1 MTEKTRKRKRRK
13 KPQRPPRQPM
23 PLRSP
28 KARVQDF
35 GEVAVGY
42 DAETAIVEAS
52 RCLQCPTQP
61 CVDGCPVSV
70 DIPGFINLIKEKD
83 FIGAAQKIKET
94 NTLPAVCG
102 RVCPQEEQ
110 CEEVCV
116 VGKIDQPVAIG
127 RLERFAADYEREHG
141 EINLPETAPATGKA
155 IAVIGSGPAGITVA
169 YELLQKGHKV
179 TIYEALH
186 ELGGVLVYGIPE
198 FRLPKA
204 IVAEEIETILKLGA
218 EIKLNMLIGKTRT
231 IDQLLNEDE
240 FDAVFIGTGAGLPM
254 FLNIPGENLNGVL
267 SANEFL
273 TRINLM
279 KAYKEDYVTPI
290 KIGRK
295 VTVIGAGNV
304 AMDAARGA
312 LRAGGEGTEV
322 SIIYRRSREEM
333 PARAEELDHAEE
345 EGVKFNLL
353 TNPVRL
359 LGDETRTVT
368 QMECVKMELGEPD
381 ASGRRRPIPL
391 EGSEHL
397 IETDMVIVA
406 LGTLPRKFI
415 ASTTPDLETSDWGT
429 FIADEETGATSKQ
442 GVFAGGD
449 VVTGSATVIKA
460 MGAGREAASAIH
472 QYLTSNGT
480 WPLSSPDEES
490 TD

>member
-1 MTEKTRKRKRRK
+1 MSTKPRKRKRRK
-13 KPQRPPRQPM
+13 KPERPPRQPM
-23 PLRSP
+23 PVR
-28 KARVQDF
+28 AGEVRVKDF
-35 GEVAVGY
+35 NEVAVGY
-42 DAETAIVEAS
+42 DAETAVVEAT
-52 RCLQCPTQP
+52 RCLQCPTHP

-70 DIPGFINLIKEKD
+70 DIPGFIELIKEGEY
-83 FIGAAQKIKET
+83 IAAAQKIKET

-116 VGKIDQPVAIG
+116 VGKIDEPVAIG
-127 RLERFAADYEREHG
+127 RLERFVADYEREQG
-141 EINLPETAPATGKA
+141 EVDLPEVAPSTGKKV
-155 IAVIGSGPAGITVA
+155 AVIGSGPAGITVS
-169 YELLQKGHKV
+169 YELLQKGHSV
-179 TIYEALH
+179 TIFEALH

-198 FRLPKA
+198 FRLPKK
-204 IVAEEIETILKLGA
+204 IVAAEIDSIKKLGA

-231 IDQLLNEDE
+231 IDQLMEEDG

-290 KIGRK
+290 KVGKK
-295 VTVIGAGNV
+295 VAVIGAGNV
-304 AMDAARGA
+304 AMDAARSA

-333 PARAEELDHAEE
+333 PAREEEIHHAEE

-353 TNPVRL
+353 TNPVRI
-359 LGDETRTVT
+359 LGDETNTVT
-368 QMECVKMELGEPD
+368 ALECVDMELGEPD
-381 ASGRRRPIPL
+381 SSGRRRPIPI
-391 EGSEHL
+391 EGSEH
-397 IETDMVIVA
+397 EVESDMVIIA

-429 FIADEETGATSKQ
+429 FLADEETGQTSKE

-460 MGAGREAASAIH
+460 MGAGRVAAQAMH
-472 QYLTSNGT
+472 EYLTNGQG
-480 WPLSSPDEES
+480 
-490 TD
+490 